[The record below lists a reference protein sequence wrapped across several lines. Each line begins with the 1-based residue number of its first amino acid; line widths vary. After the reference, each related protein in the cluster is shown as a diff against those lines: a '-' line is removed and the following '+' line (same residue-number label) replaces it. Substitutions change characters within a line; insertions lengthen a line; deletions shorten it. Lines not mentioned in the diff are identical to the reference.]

1 MHMTNSTSQFETSLT
16 NRLGNR
22 DNNEDRGDIF
32 EKEDAVMLVLADGM
46 GGYEGGD
53 LAAQAVVSTLGK
65 RFTNHKGP
73 ITDPQDFLTQ
83 TIAATH
89 QTVIEMGKRQT
100 PPINPRST
108 CIVCIVQD
116 GEASWAHVG
125 DSRLYLMRDAEVL
138 FRTRDNSYVEKLYQ
152 QGKIT
157 REEMA
162 THPMK
167 NHLTECIGGD
177 PTPPMITRGKKTKLQ
192 KGDVILLCSDG
203 LWGALSDSMMVK
215 ELANKSLEQA
225 IDAMAENAEQ
235 ITYPKS
241 DNVTIVALHWQQGKN
256 GGEKMNSEPE
266 TKEQA
271 VTSHTMESVDK
282 LDSAIGEIESTIK
295 EFEHELKK
303 S

>member
-1 MHMTNSTSQFETSLT
+1 MTEKNTTCPFETSLT

-22 DNNEDRGDIF
+22 DKNEDRADIF

-46 GGYEGGD
+46 GGYEGGE

-65 RFTNHKGP
+65 RFTSHNGP
-73 ITDPQDFLTQ
+73 INDTQDFLTQ

-89 QTVIEMGKRQT
+89 QTVIEIGKRQN
-100 PPINPRST
+100 PPISPRTT
-108 CIVCIVQD
+108 CVVCIVQD

-125 DSRLYLMRDAEVL
+125 DSRLYLVRDNKVL
-138 FRTRDNSYVEKLYQ
+138 FRTRDNSYIEKLYQ
-152 QGKIT
+152 QGKVT
-157 REEMA
+157 REEMS

-192 KGDVILLCSDG
+192 EDDVLLLCSDG
-203 LWGALSDSMMVK
+203 LWGALSDNMIAK
-215 ELANKSLEQA
+215 ELEDKPLELA
-225 IDAMAENAEQ
+225 IERMAENAEQ
-235 ITYPKS
+235 VTYPQS
-241 DNVTIVALHWQQGKN
+241 DNITIVALHWHSNKDKSN
-256 GGEKMNSEPE
+256 KTDSEPAH
-266 TKEQA
+266 KS
-271 VTSHTMESVDK
+271 VKSHAIDSVDK
-282 LDSAIGEIESTIK
+282 LDSAIDEIESTIK

>member
-1 MHMTNSTSQFETSLT
+1 MTKTNSTSQFETSLT

-22 DNNEDRGDIF
+22 DSNEDRADIF

-65 RFTNHKGP
+65 RFTDYKGR
-73 ITDPQDFLTQ
+73 INDVQDFLTQ

-100 PPINPRST
+100 PPISPRST

-125 DSRLYLMRDAEVL
+125 DSRLYLIRDKKVL

-157 REEMA
+157 RDEMA

-192 KGDVILLCSDG
+192 EGDVILLCSDG
-203 LWGALSDSMMVK
+203 LWGTLSDNMMVK
-215 ELANKSLEQA
+215 ELADKSLEQA

-235 ITYPKS
+235 IAYPTS
-241 DNVTIVALHWQQGKN
+241 DNVTIIALHWQQNKN
-256 GGEKMNSEPE
+256 GGEKTSSEPE
-266 TKEQA
+266 TKEEP
-271 VTSHTMESVDK
+271 VTSRAMESVDK